1 MAPLAAFAGRSSRVR
16 ERHRIEVKLKKQTL
30 QQLSKAEL
38 YDRAQKAGVGG
49 RSQMGKE
56 ELINA
61 LTNGSSKSDHST
73 TKRSA
78 KGRRS
83 SVTKHPKPA
92 PTSQRS
98 IWSGAITFGL
108 ITIPVGLYT
117 ATEDRDISFHQLSG
131 KDHSRI
137 EYKRVSSKT
146 GREVDWDDIVKG
158 FEYEEGKFVVFTPE
172 EIKQIAPESSRT
184 IDVVQF
190 VEAAE
195 IDPIYFERSYFVA
208 PTKVAVK
215 AYTLF
220 TRALEE
226 SDRVAL
232 AKVAIREK
240 ERLCA
245 LRVRDDMLVL
255 ETMNWPDEIRE
266 PKFDQLKTKPRVSSE
281 ELKMARLLIDQLTAA
296 FDPTRFEDS
305 YRQRLQEAI
314 DSKINGDEIT
324 VTAAE
329 APSAKVTDLLEALK
343 ASVDQT
349 RAKRSA

>member
-1 MAPLAAFAGRSSRVR
+1 M
-16 ERHRIEVKLKKQTL
+16 KKQSL
-30 QQLSKAEL
+30 QKLSKAEL
-38 YDRAQKAGVGG
+38 YDRAQKAGIAG
-49 RSQMGKE
+49 RSEMGKE
-56 ELINA
+56 ALVNA
-61 LTNGSSKSDHST
+61 LANGSSGKAPTGKAST
-73 TKRSA
+73 GKARTGA
-78 KGRRS
+78 GRRS
-83 SVTKHPKPA
+83 QAKPSA
-92 PTSQRS
+92 TSQRS

-117 ATEDRDISFHQLSG
+117 ATEDRDISFHLLSG
-131 KDHSRI
+131 KDKSRI
-137 EYKRVSSKT
+137 EYKRVSTKT

-158 FEYEEGKFVVFTPE
+158 FEYESGKYVVFTPE
-172 EIKQIAPESSRT
+172 EIEQIAPESSRA

-195 IDPIYFERSYFVA
+195 IDPIYFERTYFVA

-220 TRALEE
+220 TKALAE

-245 LRVRDDMLVL
+245 LRVRDGLLVM

-266 PKFDQLKTKPRVSSE
+266 PNFDQLNDKPRVSSD
-281 ELKMARLLIDQLTAA
+281 ELKMARLLIDQLTRE
-296 FDPTRFEDS
+296 FDPDKFEDS
-305 YRQRLQEAI
+305 YRQRLEEAI
-314 DSKINGDEIT
+314 DAKINGDEIT
-324 VTAAE
+324 LTTVE
-329 APSAKVTDLLEALK
+329 KPEAKVTDLLEALK

>member
-1 MAPLAAFAGRSSRVR
+1 M
-16 ERHRIEVKLKKQTL
+16 KKQSL
-30 QQLSKAEL
+30 QKLTKAQLLE
-38 YDRAQKAGVGG
+38 RAQKAGVSG

-56 ELINA
+56 ELVTA
-61 LTNGSSKSDHST
+61 LADGSAGSANPEPPAKPKAQRSSKPRKSAP
-73 TKRSA
+73 KRA
-78 KGRRS
+78 
-83 SVTKHPKPA
+83 A
-92 PTSQRS
+92 TSQRS

-117 ATEDRDISFHQLSG
+117 ATEDRDISFHMLSG
-131 KDHSRI
+131 KDKSRI
-137 EYKRVSSKT
+137 EFKRVSSKT

-158 FEYEEGKFVVFTPE
+158 FEYEEGRYVVFTPE
-172 EIKQIAPESSRT
+172 ELDQIAPESARA

-190 VEAAE
+190 VDATE
-195 IDPIYFERSYFVA
+195 IDPIYFERTYFVA

-220 TRALEE
+220 TRALSE

-245 LRVRDDMLVL
+245 LRVRDDILVL

-266 PKFDQLKTKPRVSSE
+266 PKFDQLKAKPRISSE
-281 ELKMARLLIDQLTAA
+281 ELKMARLLIDQLTGE
-296 FDPTRFEDS
+296 FEPTKFEDS
-305 YRQRLQEAI
+305 YRERLQEAI
-314 DSKINGDEIT
+314 DAKINGDEIT
-324 VTAAE
+324 IVAVE
-329 APSAKVTDLLEALK
+329 APSAQVTDLLEALK
-343 ASVDQT
+343 ASVEQT

>member
-1 MAPLAAFAGRSSRVR
+1 M
-16 ERHRIEVKLKKQTL
+16 KKQTL
-30 QQLSKAEL
+30 QKMSKAEL
-38 YDRAQKAGVGG
+38 YDRAQKAGIDG

-56 ELINA
+56 ELISA
-61 LTNGSSKSDHST
+61 LSNGSSKSNGSSR
-73 TKRSA
+73 KRSA
-78 KGRRS
+78 KARPS
-83 SVTKHPKPA
+83 ASKAPKPA

-131 KDHSRI
+131 KDKSRI

-158 FEYEEGKFVVFTPE
+158 FEYEDGKYVIFTPE
-172 EIKQIAPESSRT
+172 EVKQIAPESSRT

-190 VEAAE
+190 AEAAE

-220 TRALEE
+220 SKALAE

-245 LRVRDDMLVL
+245 LRVRDDVLVL

-266 PKFDQLKTKPRVSSE
+266 PKFDQLKAKPRVSSD
-281 ELKMARLLIDQLTAA
+281 ELKMARLLIDQLTAE

-314 DSKINGDEIT
+314 DAMINGDEIT

-329 APSAKVTDLLEALK
+329 APSAKVTDLLGALK
-343 ASVDQT
+343 ASVEQT

>member
-1 MAPLAAFAGRSSRVR
+1 M
-16 ERHRIEVKLKKQTL
+16 KKQTL
-30 QQLSKAEL
+30 QNMSKAEL
-38 YDRAQKAGVGG
+38 YDRAQKANVDG
-49 RSQMGKE
+49 RSHMGKE
-56 ELINA
+56 ELIEA
-61 LTNGSSKSDHST
+61 LSNGSSKPSVAT
-73 TKRSA
+73 TKRPA
-78 KGRRS
+78 KGRRPS
-83 SVTKHPKPA
+83 LTKHHKPA

-108 ITIPVGLYT
+108 ITIPVGLYS

-131 KDHSRI
+131 KDNSRI

-158 FEYEEGKFVVFTPE
+158 FEYEDGKYVVFTPE
-172 EIKQIAPESSRT
+172 EVKQIAPESSRT

-208 PTKVAVK
+208 PTKMAVK

-220 TRALEE
+220 TKALAE

-245 LRVRDDMLVL
+245 LRVRDDVLVL

-266 PKFDQLKTKPRVSSE
+266 PKFDQLKDKPRVSSA
-281 ELKMARLLIDQLTAA
+281 ELKMAHLLIDQLTAD

-305 YRQRLQEAI
+305 YRQRLEEAI
-314 DSKINGDEIT
+314 EAKINGNEVT

-329 APSAKVTDLLEALK
+329 APSVKVTDLLEALK
-343 ASVDQT
+343 ASVEQT

>member
-1 MAPLAAFAGRSSRVR
+1 M
-16 ERHRIEVKLKKQTL
+16 EKQAL

-38 YDRAQKAGVGG
+38 YERAKKADVDG

-56 ELINA
+56 ELIAA
-61 LTNGSSKSDHST
+61 LSNGSSRSKSSPT
-73 TKRSA
+73 SRPA
-78 KGRRS
+78 RRRS
-83 SVTKHPKPA
+83 SAAKHDQPA

-190 VEAAE
+190 VQAAE

-215 AYTLF
+215 AYTLL
-220 TRALEE
+220 TRALAE

-245 LRVRDDMLVL
+245 LRVRDGLLVL

-266 PKFDQLKTKPRVSSE
+266 PNFDPLDGKSRVSSA
-281 ELKMARLLIDQLTAA
+281 ELKMARLLIDQLKAD
-296 FDPTRFEDS
+296 FDPSRFEDR

-324 VTAAE
+324 VTAPE
-329 APSAKVTDLLEALK
+329 APSARVTDLLEALK

>member
-1 MAPLAAFAGRSSRVR
+1 M
-16 ERHRIEVKLKKQTL
+16 KKQSL
-30 QQLSKAEL
+30 QKLSKTEL
-38 YDRAQKAGVGG
+38 YDRAQKAGIAG
-49 RSQMGKE
+49 RSEMGKE
-56 ELINA
+56 ELVDA
-61 LTNGSSKSDHST
+61 LASSNGSSGKASGKRAST
-73 TKRSA
+73 A
-78 KGRRS
+78 KAATGTRRRA
-83 SVTKHPKPA
+83 KAKPST
-92 PTSQRS
+92 TSQRS

-117 ATEDRDISFHQLSG
+117 ATEDRDISFHLLSG
-131 KDHSRI
+131 KDKSRI
-137 EYKRVSSKT
+137 EYKRVSAKS

-158 FEYEEGKFVVFTPE
+158 FEYESGKYVIFTPE
-172 EIKQIAPESSRT
+172 EIEQIRPESSRA

-195 IDPIYFERSYFVA
+195 IDPIYFERTYFVA

-220 TRALEE
+220 TKALAE

-245 LRVRDDMLVL
+245 LRVRDDLLVM

-266 PKFDQLKTKPRVSSE
+266 PKFDQLKNKPRVSSD
-281 ELKMARLLIDQLTAA
+281 ELKMARLLIDQLTRE
-296 FDPTRFEDS
+296 FDPDKFEDS
-305 YRQRLQEAI
+305 YRQRLEEAI
-314 DSKINGDEIT
+314 DAKINGDEIT
-324 VTAAE
+324 LTTAEKPE
-329 APSAKVTDLLEALK
+329 ARVTDLLEALK

>member
-1 MAPLAAFAGRSSRVR
+1 MAKPMKA
-16 ERHRIEVKLKKQTL
+16 
-30 QQLSKAEL
+30 LSKSEL
-38 YDRAQKAGVGG
+38 YERAQKADIPG

-56 ELINA
+56 ELIAA
-61 LTNGSSKSDHST
+61 LSNGSSK
-73 TKRSA
+73 
-78 KGRRS
+78 KGGKARKASKPGRS
-83 SVTKHPKPA
+83 S
-92 PTSQRS
+92 TSQRS

-117 ATEDRDISFHQLSG
+117 ATEDRDISFHLLSG
-131 KDHSRI
+131 KDKSRI

-146 GREVDWDDIVKG
+146 GREVEWDSIVKG
-158 FEYEEGKFVVFTPE
+158 FEYEKGTFVVFTSE
-172 EIKQIAPESSRT
+172 ELEQIAPESARA

-215 AYTLF
+215 AYALF
-220 TRALEE
+220 TRALAE

-240 ERLCA
+240 ERLCT
-245 LRVRDDMLVL
+245 LRVRDDLLVL

-266 PKFDQLKTKPRVSSE
+266 PKFEQLEDKPRISAAE
-281 ELKMARLLIDQLTAA
+281 MKMARQLIDQLTAE
-296 FDPTRFEDS
+296 FEPTKFEDS
-305 YRQRLQEAI
+305 YRRRLEEAI
-314 DSKINGDEIT
+314 DAKINGDEIT
-324 VTAAE
+324 VAPTDAE
-329 APSAKVTDLLEALK
+329 PAKVTDLLEALK
-343 ASVDQT
+343 ASVEQT